1 MKKHTTLSL
10 IAVALLGV
18 APPNG
23 ASQQE
28 ASKQQDDKTK
38 SRAVRQEVAD
48 AAEAIKNY
56 SADQRDE
63 AAQQAKAALDALDA
77 RIEALEA
84 RIDKNGDKMDQ
95 AARAQARSTLK
106 ALRQQRIQV
115 AEWYGGLKD
124 STTAAWDHMKKG
136 FSDAYKSLRSSWEKA
151 EREYQEDQRKRP

>member
-10 IAVALLGV
+10 IAVALLGI
-18 APPNG
+18 APLSG
-23 ASQQE
+23 ASQDE
-28 ASKQQDDKTK
+28 ASKQQDDKTTAK
-38 SRAVRQEVAD
+38 EVRHEVAD

-56 SADQRDE
+56 SADKRDE
-63 AAQQAKAALDALDA
+63 AAKQAKAALDALDA
-77 RIEALEA
+77 RIEALDA
-84 RIDKNGDKMDQ
+84 RIDKNWDKMDQ
-95 AARAQARSTLK
+95 AAREQARSTLK

-151 EREYQEDQRKRP
+151 EREYQEDKGKKQ